1 MATRLP
7 PLNALRAFEA
17 AARHLSVKKAAIELN
32 VTPAAVSHQIRML
45 EDYLGVQLFH
55 RYNRALELT
64 DAARAAMPK
73 MREGFDALIQAVER
87 LRSHVSGGVLTVSAA
102 PSFAARWLMPRLHRF
117 IVAHPEVDVRVSA
130 RMRRVSVDGKGDV
143 AERATVEAWLDD
155 SDIAVLYGR
164 GNYPGMW
171 VKKLLDLTLT
181 PICSP
186 RLMEGEHPLKTPAD
200 LAHHMLLHDDTG
212 DLYDNEPFW
221 DVWLKAAQA
230 SGVDSRRGPHFSH
243 AVLAFEAAM
252 DAVGVVATMPLLAA
266 EDIAA
271 GRLITPFRL
280 HLPLES
286 AYYLVCQDT
295 VSTRPAVTLFRDW
308 LLDEAAREPRTAS
321 QVADSGR

>member
-64 DAARAAMPK
+64 DAARASLPK
-73 MREGFDALIQAVER
+73 LREGFDCLVQAVER

-117 IVAHPEVDVRVSA
+117 IAAHPEVDVRVSA

-155 SDIAVLYGR
+155 SDIAILYGR
-164 GNYPGMW
+164 GNYPTLW
-171 VKKLLDLTLT
+171 VRKLLDLTLT

-186 RLMEGEHPLKTPAD
+186 QLLQGDHPIRTPSD
-200 LAHHMLLHDDTG
+200 LGRHMLLHDDTG

-221 DVWLKAAQA
+221 DVWLREAGVN
-230 SGVDSRRGPHFSH
+230 GVDARRGPHFSH
-243 AVLAFEAAM
+243 AVLAFEAAI
-252 DAVGVVATMPLLAA
+252 DAVGVVATMPVLAA
-266 EDIAA
+266 EDLAS
-271 GRLITPFRL
+271 GRLVAPFDLRV
-280 HLPLES
+280 PLAS
-286 AYYLVCQDT
+286 AYYLVCHESA
-295 VSTRPAVTLFRDW
+295 STRPAVALFRDW
-308 LLDEAAREPRTAS
+308 LLEEAAREPRT
-321 QVADSGR
+321 

>member
-1 MATRLP
+1 MTSRLP

-64 DAARAAMPK
+64 DAARASLPK
-73 MREGFDALIQAVER
+73 LQEGFDCLVQAVER
-87 LRSHVSGGVLTVSAA
+87 LRTHVSGGVLTISAA

-117 IVAHPEVDVRVSA
+117 IAAHPEVDVRVSA

-143 AERATVEAWLDD
+143 AERATVEAWIDD
-155 SDIAVLYGR
+155 SDIVVLYGR
-164 GNYPGMW
+164 GNYPGLW

-186 RLMEGEHPLKTPAD
+186 QLVQGEHPLRKPAD

-221 DVWLKAAQA
+221 DVWLRAANVTGIEA
-230 SGVDSRRGPHFSH
+230 RRGPHFSH
-243 AVLAFEAAM
+243 AVLAFEAAI
-252 DAVGVVATMPLLAA
+252 DAVGVVATMPVLAA
-266 EDIAA
+266 EDMAA
-271 GRLITPFRL
+271 GRLVAPFDL
-280 HLPLES
+280 HVPLAS
-286 AYYLVCQDT
+286 AYYLV
-295 VSTRPAVTLFRDW
+295 SREGAARPAVALFRDW
-308 LLDEAAREPRTAS
+308 LLEEASREVRA
-321 QVADSGR
+321 Q

>member
-7 PLNALRAFEA
+7 PLNALKAFEA

-64 DAARAAMPK
+64 DAARASLPK
-73 MREGFDALIQAVER
+73 LREGFECLVQAVER

-117 IVAHPEVDVRVSA
+117 IAAHPEVDVRVSA

-155 SDIAVLYGR
+155 SDIAILYGR
-164 GNYPGMW
+164 GNYPGLW
-171 VKKLLDLTLT
+171 VKRLLDLTIT

-186 RLMEGEHPLKTPAD
+186 QLLTGEHPLRQPED
-200 LAHHMLLHDDTG
+200 LVHHMLLHDDTG
-212 DLYDNEPFW
+212 DLYDNQPFW
-221 DVWLKAAQA
+221 DVWLAAAGVQ
-230 SGVDSRRGPHFSH
+230 GVDPRRGPHFSH
-243 AVLAFEAAM
+243 AVLAFEAAI
-252 DAVGVVATMPLLAA
+252 DAVGVVASFPVLAV
-266 EDIAA
+266 EDMAA
-271 GRLITPFRL
+271 GRLVAPFDL
-280 HLPLES
+280 HVPLVS
-286 AYYLVCQDT
+286 AYYLVCQE
-295 VSTRPAVTLFRDW
+295 SAASRPAVTLFRDW
-308 LLDEAAREPRTAS
+308 LLAEVVRGSKTAAAPA
-321 QVADSGR
+321 

>member
-1 MATRLP
+1 MAARLP

-32 VTPAAVSHQIRML
+32 VTPAAVSHQIRLL

-64 DAARAAMPK
+64 DAARASLPK
-73 MREGFDALIQAVER
+73 LREGFDCLVQAVER

-117 IVAHPEVDVRVSA
+117 IAAHPEVDVRVSA

-143 AERATVEAWLDD
+143 AERATVEAWMDD

-164 GNYPGMW
+164 GKYPGMW

-186 RLMEGEHPLKTPAD
+186 QLLNGAHPLKKPAD

-221 DVWLKAAQA
+221 DVWLQAANV
-230 SGVDSRRGPHFSH
+230 SGVDARRGPHFSH
-243 AVLAFEAAM
+243 AVLAFEAAI
-252 DAVGVVATMPLLAA
+252 DAVGVVATMPVLAA
-266 EDIAA
+266 EDMAA
-271 GRLITPFRL
+271 GRLVAPFDL
-280 HLPLES
+280 HVPLAS
-286 AYYLVCQDT
+286 AYYLVCNET
-295 VSTRPAVTLFRDW
+295 TSMRPAVALFRDW
-308 LLDEAAREPRTAS
+308 LLEEAARGTQA
-321 QVADSGR
+321 